1 MSTLHGI
8 THISSLLD
16 QLATSPQRLADLVTG
31 SADEYLDRAS
41 PGEWSARTV
50 IAHLRDDEFMVMRL
64 RLERML
70 VENEPDLAPFDEK
83 VWAATRYTGRDS
95 LDELLADFRL
105 HREASLSI
113 LRRLGPGDWLRTGRQ
128 PEYGAFDV
136 HWWLQHWTEHDN
148 THLAQIR
155 DALISH

>member
-1 MSTLHGI
+1 MSTLRGTADI
-8 THISSLLD
+8 RSLLD
-16 QLATSPQRLADLVTG
+16 DFAATPAILAQIATGVGDDDLD
-31 SADEYLDRAS
+31 AARE
-41 PGEWSARTV
+41 GEWSARTV

-83 VWAATRYTGRDS
+83 AWAASRFTGRDG
-95 LDELLADFRL
+95 LDELLTDVRL

-113 LRRLGPGDWLRTGRQ
+113 LRRLEPDDWLRTGRQ
-128 PEYGAFDV
+128 PEHGAFDI

-148 THLAQIR
+148 IHLDQIR
-155 DALISH
+155 DALT

>member
-8 THISSLLD
+8 AHIPSLLD
-16 QLATSPQRLADLVTG
+16 ELAATPQRLADLVTG
-31 SADEYLDRAS
+31 TADEYLDRAS
-41 PGEWSARTV
+41 HGEWSARTV

-95 LDELLADFRL
+95 LDELLADLRL

-113 LRRLGPGDWLRTGRQ
+113 LRRLEPAHWIRTGRQ
-128 PEYGAFDV
+128 PEYGAFDI
-136 HWWLQHWTEHDN
+136 HWWLQHWTKHDN
-148 THLAQIR
+148 VHLAQIR
-155 DALISH
+155 DALGTR